1 MSCQQNSVMLGH
13 RFCSLPTE
21 FGNAR
26 VRVRVN
32 STSRWHWQLAC
43 PYSAN
48 LHNPPQME
56 FSLTAVLLSLI
67 LLLNVRHEKNANG
80 RNKYQLETKFLLK
93 ADCPIWKDS
102 TRFDPPYITSTITTT
117 STKYGLK
124 FVTIRSNDQ
133 LTQCTA

>member
-1 MSCQQNSVMLGH
+1 MVDVRISSIAEHLFGKSTQPFKSKIIAYKNA
-13 RFCSLPTE
+13 SLFFAPRE
-21 FGNAR
+21 LESI
-26 VRVRVN
+26 V
-32 STSRWHWQLAC
+32 
-43 PYSAN
+43 
-48 LHNPPQME
+48 PQME

-102 TRFDPPYITSTITTT
+102 TRFDPSYITSTITTT

-124 FVTIRSNDQ
+124 LVTIRSNNQ
-133 LTQCTA
+133 LTQWWIQFMLKVR